1 MKIIIIRLTDSGK
14 QTIGIGHIVDGEKLL
29 YTFRTLELPWKD
41 NANNISC
48 IPVGEYD
55 AFKRVS
61 PGRGTEVV
69 ELKDVPNRRHIQIH
83 TGNYNT
89 DILGCI
95 LVGTAFFDIN
105 NDGRMDITSSGTT
118 LNNMLSIV
126 KEFWLLIID
135 YDEQINS

>member
-14 QTIGIGHIVDGEKLL
+14 QTIGIGHIVDGENLF

-95 LVGTAFFDIN
+95 LVGSGLKDIN
-105 NDGRMDITSSGTT
+105 QDGESDVIFSKNTFTYMMGLLPDLFKVKI
-118 LNNMLSIV
+118 LN
-126 KEFWLLIID
+126 
-135 YDEQINS
+135 

>member
-14 QTIGIGHIVDGEKLL
+14 QTIGIGHVVDGENLL

-95 LVGTAFFDIN
+95 LVGAGLKDIN
-105 NDGRMDITSSGTT
+105 QDGESDVIFSRNTFDKIMDFMPSRFKVKI
-118 LNNMLSIV
+118 LN
-126 KEFWLLIID
+126 
-135 YDEQINS
+135 

>member
-14 QTIGIGHIVDGEKLL
+14 QTIGIGHIVDGENLL

-95 LVGTAFFDIN
+95 LVGSGLKDIN
-105 NDGRMDITSSGTT
+105 QDGESDVIFSKNTFTYMMGLLPDLFKVKI
-118 LNNMLSIV
+118 LN
-126 KEFWLLIID
+126 
-135 YDEQINS
+135 